1 MARVSAHQQVSI
13 HLSEYAR
20 SVDGLLSAVANVS
33 APRRPHNEVEHL
45 MGALIRKDEM
55 LQESVNKLI
64 NQVNFQLQIKAMKE
78 EIKSLDSQIIGF
90 AEHLGQLEQTLHDA
104 VTDERTLKNIDGH
117 ITKQSFS
124 VHDVTVL
131 AEKLGQRSFAPVIYQ
146 EKTGMAERIRP
157 PNPIEREMGHSLLH
171 LSLEELLKVAEINKK
186 FDRGVGNALQA
197 AGEAGGLLEDK
208 NAPQSAELPSF
219 SQMAPNP
226 LDDVKMDVWDHT
238 PALGLGRK
246 GKVPFLALEL
256 NPDAPDDSDADEGD
270 DDDSGDD

>member
-13 HLSEYAR
+13 HLADYAR
-20 SVDGLLSAVANVS
+20 FADQLLNALATMS
-33 APRRPHNEVEHL
+33 APRRSHNEVDL
-45 MGALIRKDEM
+45 VMNGLIRKDEL

-64 NQVNFQLQIKAMKE
+64 DQVNFQLKLKAMKE
-78 EIKSLDSQIIGF
+78 EIKALDSQIIGF
-90 AEHLGQLEQTLHDA
+90 AEHLGQLEQTMHDA

-131 AEKLGQRSFAPVIYQ
+131 AERLGQRSFAPVIYQ
-146 EKTGMAERIRP
+146 EKTGMSERIRP

-171 LSLEELLKVAEINKK
+171 LSLDELLKVAEINKK
-186 FDRGVGNALQA
+186 IDRDVGNALQA

-208 NAPQSAELPSF
+208 NVSQSAELPSF
-219 SQMAPNP
+219 SQMTPREET
-226 LDDVKMDVWDHT
+226 KMDVWDHT

-246 GKVPFLALEL
+246 GKVPLLSLEL
-256 NPDAPDDSDADEGD
+256 NPDAPDDSDAEEGD